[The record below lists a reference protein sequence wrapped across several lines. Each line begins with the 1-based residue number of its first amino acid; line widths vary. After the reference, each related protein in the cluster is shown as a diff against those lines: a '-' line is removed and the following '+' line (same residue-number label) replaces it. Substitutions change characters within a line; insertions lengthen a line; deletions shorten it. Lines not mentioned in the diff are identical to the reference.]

1 MSAGKTGKC
10 YILGAK
16 FNYWASVTNI
26 FAELQAIEAIDLL
39 ITTIACGNGYTGSLR
54 VEPSMNALV
63 KLGTITVPKLR
74 KAFRREKNKYVRIQ
88 LSHCLENLY
97 WEEKNSR

>member
-39 ITTIACGNGYTGSLR
+39 ITTIACGNGYTGSLLE
-54 VEPSMNALV
+54 EPSMDALV

-74 KAFRREKNKYVRIQ
+74 KAFRREKNEYVRTQ

-97 WEEKNSR
+97 WKERRSQ